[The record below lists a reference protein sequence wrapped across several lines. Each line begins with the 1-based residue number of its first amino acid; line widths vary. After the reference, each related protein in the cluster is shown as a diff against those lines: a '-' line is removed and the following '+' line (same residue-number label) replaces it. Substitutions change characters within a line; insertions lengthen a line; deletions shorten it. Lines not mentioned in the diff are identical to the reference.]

1 MDLFEEARYYFE
13 EDDRVTFYQEIVRMQ
28 LVKPRVPRFGIM
40 TQVCTTS
47 TGSSESS
54 SGACDYTV
62 ALRTNA
68 TFAEEEGFPPSY
80 ANPLL
85 LLDDVGSMEM
95 NHPCRVCIEE
105 KFELTMEQYTS
116 DITKLFEVL
125 SIELKRATISGTV
138 PEADMPAFEA
148 LTAQMDAITVDRTA
162 VEEWY
167 FYYTIRTLYVQ
178 LGAGPYAN
186 TYANFM
192 VSDDRLQFLCTL
204 ALGNATLCPL
214 TVTMEE
220 ARQHLSNHAD
230 NTFSSITTAGAPFPF
245 WSQGDGSGNLFAGT
259 FPVSGSGVDMSGVVG
274 SAATY
279 LDLENF
285 GEGLETYSPLYSG
298 GYIEPLNST
307 WAELVETDPIYRWFV
322 AGITN
327 MTARKSWSLTF

>member
-1 MDLFEEARYYFE
+1 MDLFEEARFYFE
-13 EDDRVTFYQEIVRMQ
+13 ENDRVTFYQEIVRTQ

-40 TQVCTTS
+40 TQVCTS
-47 TGSSESS
+47 SSSESS

-68 TFAEEEGFPPSY
+68 TFAEEEGFSPSY

-105 KFELTMEQYTS
+105 KFEATMEQYTS

-125 SIELKRATISGTV
+125 SIELKRATLSRTV
-138 PEADMPAFEA
+138 SEADMPVFEA
-148 LTAQMDAITVDRTA
+148 LTEQMDAITVDRTA

-167 FYYTIRTLYVQ
+167 FYYTIRTLYVE
-178 LGAGPYAN
+178 LGAGPYAT

-192 VSDDRLQFLCTL
+192 MSDDRLQFLCTL

-214 TVTMEE
+214 TVTPEE
-220 ARQHLSNHAD
+220 ARQHLSHHAD
-230 NTFSSITTAGAPFPF
+230 NTFSSATTAGAPFPF
-245 WSQGDGSGNLFAGT
+245 WSQGGEALFAGT
-259 FPVSGSGVDMSGVVG
+259 FPVSGSGVDMSGTVQ

-279 LDLENF
+279 LDLDNF
-285 GEGLETYSPLYSG
+285 GAGMETWSPLYSG
-298 GYIEPLNST
+298 GYIEPLSSA

-322 AGITN
+322 AGVTN
-327 MTARKSWSLTF
+327 MTARKCGHRLC